1 MTPMAVGEG
10 QVRGHRAQLS
20 AVDAELAEALGPQL
34 GRLTVGVRWLG
45 VGAWEGPPESDGFG
59 TLVCRGRLAC
69 AARLRER
76 RSLVLAWPGDLLT
89 PLGDGPQW
97 LSASLSWEVLEPT
110 VVADLDAGFAA
121 AVARRPE
128 VVPALSARAGAFTA
142 RTVGVVAVSH
152 LPRVEDR
159 LLGILLLLAD
169 EHGRVTSDGIVVDA
183 DVTHERLGQLMGA
196 ARPTVSLAFARL
208 RELGLL
214 DVREAEW
221 VIRPDAA
228 EALARTGP
236 PPVSA

>member
-1 MTPMAVGEG
+1 MAVGEG

-20 AVDAELAEALGPQL
+20 AVDAELAAALGPQL

-45 VGAWEGPPESDGFG
+45 VGPWDGPPEGDGFG

-69 AARLRER
+69 VARLRER
-76 RSLVLAWPGDLLT
+76 RSLMLAWPGDLLV
-89 PLGDGPQW
+89 PVGDGPSW
-97 LSASLSWEVLEPT
+97 LTSSLSWEALEPS
-110 VVADLDAGFAA
+110 VVADLDGAFAA

-128 VVPALSARAGAFTA
+128 AAPALAARAGAFTA

-159 LLGILLLLAD
+159 LLGVLLLLAD
-169 EHGRVTSDGIVVDA
+169 EHGRMTADGIVVDA

-208 RELGLL
+208 RELGLVEAR
-214 DVREAEW
+214 DAEW

-228 EALARTGP
+228 DALARTGEVRAP
-236 PPVSA
+236 GGS